1 MVSVERCCGRGQR
14 ALDEVNKRERAMKGR
29 NSILKGGS
37 ELEVE
42 GYHGFIRKS
51 KEASE
56 LMVQR
61 KSATSKII

>member
-1 MVSVERCCGRGQR
+1 MGPVERFLGRGQR
-14 ALDEVNKRERAMKGR
+14 ALDEVSKRERATKGR
-29 NSILKGGS
+29 SSISKGGS
-37 ELEVE
+37 ELEAE